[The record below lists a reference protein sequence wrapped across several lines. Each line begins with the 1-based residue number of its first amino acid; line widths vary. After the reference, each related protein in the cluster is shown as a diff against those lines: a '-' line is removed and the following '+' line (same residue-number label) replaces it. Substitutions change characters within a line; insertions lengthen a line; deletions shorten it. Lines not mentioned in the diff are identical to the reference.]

1 MSAAAVNPAV
11 PLPTIAEASRRIAA
25 GELSPVALTEAA
37 LTRAV
42 ALNDRLDAFIEITAE
57 RARAAARRA
66 EAEIAGGRRR
76 GPLHGIPYG
85 LKDIYDAKGL
95 RTTAHSRLLLDNIA
109 AEDAATTA
117 RLEAAGM
124 VLIGKLATHEF
135 ATGGPA
141 FDLPFPPAR
150 NPWNTAHFTGG
161 SSSGSGAAVAAGI
174 LPLALGSDTGGSIR
188 LPAAYCGTV
197 GLKPT
202 YGRVS
207 RRGVVP
213 LCYSL
218 DTCGPLTWTVEDAA
232 LALQALAGHDPRDPG
247 SAANVPVPD
256 YRAALRRGV
265 AGLRIGY
272 ARKFTEDAGVGAE
285 QKAALDAAAQ
295 VVAGLGAEI
304 VEVKL
309 PPNDQFQ
316 AVVRTISP
324 SEGFAIH
331 QDDLRKRPELYARV
345 TRERLMLGGFI
356 TAAQYV
362 QAQRLRRIL
371 TAKADALFEECDALL
386 TAVIP
391 GPAPLLAESDDGPW
405 RKEQPVSSAFNA
417 TGQPALAL
425 PCGFAANGLPL
436 SAQFVGRAFAEA
448 MVLRVAH
455 AYEAAAGWTV
465 RRPALATMPG

>member
-1 MSAAAVNPAV
+1 MNAQQ
-11 PLPTIAEASRRIAA
+11 PLPTIAAASRAIAL
-25 GELSPVALTEAA
+25 GDLSPIALTEAA
-37 LTRAV
+37 LARAA
-42 ALNDRLDAFIEITAE
+42 ALNDRLAAFIEITAD

-66 EAEIAGGRRR
+66 EAEIRGGRRR
-76 GPLHGIPYG
+76 GPLHGVPYG
-85 LKDIYDAKGL
+85 LKDIYDAQGL

-150 NPWNTAHFTGG
+150 NPWNPAHFTGG

-174 LPLALGSDTGGSIR
+174 LPLAMGSDTGGSIR

-207 RRGVVP
+207 RRGVAP

-218 DTCGPLTWTVEDAA
+218 DTCGPLTSTVEDAA

-247 SAANVPVPD
+247 SAAVPVPD
-256 YRAALRRGV
+256 YRAGLRRGV

-272 ARKFTEDAGVGAE
+272 ARKFSEDAGVGAE
-285 QKAALDAAAQ
+285 QQQALDAAAQ
-295 VVAGLGAEI
+295 VLAKLGAAI
-304 VEVKL
+304 IEVGL

-316 AVVRTISP
+316 AVIRTISP
-324 SEGFAIH
+324 SEAFAIH

-345 TRERLMLGGFI
+345 TRERLMLGGFV

-371 TAKADALFEECDALL
+371 TAKVDALFEECDALL

-391 GPAPLLAESDDGPW
+391 GPAPLLEETDDGPW
-405 RKEQPVSSAFNA
+405 RKAQPISSVFNV

-425 PCGFAANGLPL
+425 PCGFAVNGLPL
-436 SAQFVGRAFAEA
+436 SAQFVGRAFDEA
-448 MVLRVAH
+448 MVLRVAN
-455 AYEAAAGWTV
+455 AYEQAAQWTA
-465 RRPALATMPG
+465 RRPALATLPG

>member
-1 MSAAAVNPAV
+1 MSAAISPLG
-11 PLPTIAEASRRIAA
+11 PLPTIAAASQQIAA

-37 LTRAV
+37 LARAGT
-42 ALNDRLDAFIEITAE
+42 LNDTLAAFIEVTAE
-57 RARAAARRA
+57 RALAAARRA
-66 EAEIAGGRRR
+66 EREIAGGRRR

-85 LKDIYDAKGL
+85 LKDIYDAGGL

-109 AEDAATTA
+109 AEDAETTA

-141 FDLPFPPAR
+141 WDLPFPPAR
-150 NPWNTAHFTGG
+150 NPWNPAHFTGG

-174 LPLALGSDTGGSIR
+174 LPLAMGSDTGGSIR

-218 DTCGPLTWTVEDAA
+218 DTCGPLTWTGEDAA
-232 LALQALAGHDPRDPG
+232 LALDALAGHDPRDPG
-247 SAANVPVPD
+247 SADVPVPD
-256 YRAALRRGV
+256 YHAALRQGV

-272 ARKFTEDAGVGAE
+272 ARAFSDDAGVGGE
-285 QKAALDAAAQ
+285 QQAALDRAAELLAR
-295 VVAGLGAEI
+295 LGAEVI
-304 VEVKL
+304 EVAL
-309 PPNDQFQ
+309 PPNDHFQ
-316 AVVRTISP
+316 AVARTISH
-324 SEGFAIH
+324 SESFAIH
-331 QDDLRKRPELYARV
+331 QDDLRRRPELYARV
-345 TRERLMLGGFI
+345 TRERLTLGGFL

-371 TAKADALFEECDALL
+371 TARVDLLFEECDALL

-391 GPAPLLAESDDGPW
+391 GPAPVLEETDQLPW
-405 RKEQPVSSAFNA
+405 REKQPSSSVFN
-417 TGQPALAL
+417 GPGHPALAQL
-425 PCGFAANGLPL
+425 CGFAANGLPL
-436 SAQFVGRAFAEA
+436 SAQIVGRAFDEA
-448 MVLRVAH
+448 TVLRVAH
-455 AYEAAAGWTV
+455 AYEQAAGWTN
-465 RRPALATMPG
+465 RRPSLATLG

>member
-1 MSAAAVNPAV
+1 MSAIDPGA
-11 PLPTIAEASRRIAA
+11 PLPTIAEASHRIAA

-37 LTRAV
+37 LARAA
-42 ALNDRLDAFIEITAE
+42 ALNDRLAAFIEITAE

-66 EAEIAGGRRR
+66 AAEIAGGRRR

-85 LKDIYDAKGL
+85 LKDIYDAAGL
-95 RTTAHSRLLLDNIA
+95 RTTAHSRLLLDNVA
-109 AEDAATTA
+109 AADAATTA

-161 SSSGSGAAVAAGI
+161 SSSGSAAAVAAGV
-174 LPLALGSDTGGSIR
+174 LPLAMGSDTGGSIR

-232 LALQALAGHDPRDPG
+232 LALQALAGYDPRDPG
-247 SAANVPVPD
+247 SADLPVPD
-256 YRAALRRGV
+256 YRAALRRGIG
-265 AGLRIGY
+265 GLRIGY
-272 ARKFTEDAGVGAE
+272 ARAFNEDAGVGSE
-285 QKAALDAAAQ
+285 QRAALDVAAQ
-295 VVAGLGAEI
+295 VLAKLGAAVI
-304 VEVKL
+304 EVRL
-309 PPNDQFQ
+309 PPNDHFQ
-316 AVVRTISP
+316 AVCRTISH
-324 SEGFAIH
+324 SESFAIH

-371 TAKADALFEECDALL
+371 TARVDALLEECDVLL
-386 TAVIP
+386 SAVIP
-391 GPAPLLAESDDGPW
+391 GPAPLLEETDDGPW
-405 RKEQPVSSAFNA
+405 RKQQPISSVFNV
-417 TGQPALAL
+417 TGHPAMAQ

-436 SAQFVGRAFAEA
+436 AAQFVGRAFDEA
-448 MVLRVAH
+448 SVLRVGH
-455 AYEAAAGWTV
+455 AYEQAAGWTAQ
-465 RRPALATMPG
+465 RPALATLG